1 MGELVLLVPHPLKRN
16 CPPDSLTRSARG
28 LQPREL
34 GPHRIRGRA
43 NRGLGVIAQ
52 SKVVLIRS
60 DSPFPVAQFRRES
73 ALLAQ
78 AGGEERLPSDE
89 VVPVP
94 QAGER
99 TTPISGLLTQSGKCD
114 RRIVEMPVAEVE
126 RRHAGTEQLFQTI
139 D

>member
-1 MGELVLLVPHPLKRN
+1 MRMPVESFTSPNRGASDGVAARPNASVARSIEDMRGTPFEMGELVPHPLKRN
-16 CPPDSLTRSARG
+16 CPPDSLTRSTRC

-34 GPHRIRGRA
+34 DPHRIRGRP
-43 NRGLGVIAQ
+43 NRGLGVMAQ

-73 ALLAQ
+73 PLLAQ

-94 QAGER
+94 Q
-99 TTPISGLLTQSGKCD
+99 
-114 RRIVEMPVAEVE
+114 
-126 RRHAGTEQLFQTI
+126 
-139 D
+139 